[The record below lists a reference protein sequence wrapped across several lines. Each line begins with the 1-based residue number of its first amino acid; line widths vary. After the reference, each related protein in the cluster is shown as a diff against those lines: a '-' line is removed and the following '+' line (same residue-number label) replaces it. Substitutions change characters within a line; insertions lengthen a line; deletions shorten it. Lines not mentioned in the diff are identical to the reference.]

1 MNKAFK
7 YLAIAGAMVFGLVAC
22 EKKAPEYEPA
32 PAAGTAE
39 VFFAPTL
46 PASYNLKGNNGKFTI
61 EVNRVQTVSG
71 LTVGLSSDAPAQ
83 FSVPSSV
90 SFDAGS
96 KTANVDITF
105 DPAALEEEVSYAFK
119 LSLTDETTPYGS
131 AEYSFVASIPAAWQV
146 FGTGTLT
153 EAAWWNEEEPG
164 KTLLY
169 QELSDEL
176 WICKIEGCFGMETI
190 AAGNPYDVQDYIFYW
205 NKKTDRIYIP
215 VHTMGYVPSNYGV
228 PVFYADEPAF
238 YNMYWA
244 QRNGAGYGAGNF
256 GPGAGQEEGTPEWF
270 EFCDAFRDNYPE
282 DYYPT
287 YDGNGG
293 FNLADQYIVGHP
305 GTSDYLGRYASGEP
319 WDYFIADGFVR
330 TIDYNGEKYFGESKA
345 LYEGYMESVLFASSD
360 EPAQFEQSL
369 RYDTSY
375 QDDAEYDEEGNFDA
389 EANEGLT
396 TTYYLPDYFAAGQ
409 CLAFTAP
416 VPELLKDGDE
426 ITDVENYQ
434 ATGTQFMGHKLYVN
448 VKKGSVSFEEDSE
461 FPVFDII
468 LTVYSM
474 VEEDD
479 ALVAD
484 MSFGTAEEKFY
495 ALEYGK
501 DNYTLD
507 DISGA
512 NLSSYLGTWNMF
524 STDFSDGGVYG
535 YETTVEY
542 AGQDEEDGT
551 YYVKISNLSGSDGSF
566 GLVDEL
572 YAEWDTD
579 YGLLWLYGQDFENPI
594 TYNESEYTIGMYPW
608 DPDTDKRYGQGN
620 CLIGGLTADGVLA
633 FVNLYDG
640 VNLSGICYYIDGLGW
655 LAKVYNIYGIPADG
669 TSIGTGMSKF
679 GKARLQSEPVG
690 NYVMMPETKLSGNFN
705 GNKSVKKAASA
716 FIQNRVINMKN
727 LMKAETNRSSELVS
741 APLK

>member
-1 MNKAFK
+1 MNNKAFK

-46 PASYNLKGNNGKFTI
+46 PASYNLKGNDGKLTI
-61 EVNRVQTVSG
+61 EVNRIQTASG
-71 LTVGLSSDAPAQ
+71 LTVGLNSDAPSL
-83 FSVPSSV
+83 FSVPGSV
-90 SFDAGS
+90 TFDAGS
-96 KTANVDITF
+96 KTAKVDITF
-105 DPAALEEEVSYAFK
+105 DPTALEEEVNYAFK
-119 LSLTDETTPYGS
+119 LTLTEETTPYAS
-131 AEYSFVASIPAAWQV
+131 AEYSFTASIPAAWLV
-146 FGTGTLT
+146 FGTGTFY
-153 EAAWWNEEEPG
+153 ECPDWWNEVET
-164 KTLLY
+164 KTLYY
-169 QELSDEL
+169 QILADGTYL
-176 WICKIEGCFGMETI
+176 MKIPECFGHDTI
-190 AAGNPYDVQDYIFYW
+190 AGGNPYNVQDYIFYW
-205 NKKTDRIYIP
+205 DPETNFCRVPAQY
-215 VHTMGYVPSNYGV
+215 MGYDSSSYGQYWHSDV
-228 PVFYADEPAF
+228 ASFYELYRGPRADGVDWGDYMRA
-238 YNMYWA
+238 
-244 QRNGAGYGAGNF
+244 NG
-256 GPGAGQEEGTPEWF
+256 
-270 EFCDAFRDNYPE
+270 
-282 DYYPT
+282 YYMPY

-293 FNLADQYIVGHP
+293 FYLSDQYYYGPEPYSSHWGYGNWDLTPDCFIV
-305 GTSDYLGRYASGEP
+305 
-319 WDYFIADGFVR
+319 DGFVR
-330 TIDYNGEKYFGESKA
+330 TVDYNGDKYVGASSA
-345 LYEGYMESVLFASSD
+345 LYEGTMESMLFASTD
-360 EPAQFEQSL
+360 EPARFEQSL
-369 RYDTSY
+369 LYDASY
-375 QDDAEYDEEGNFDA
+375 QDDAYDEEGNFDA
-389 EANEGLT
+389 EENADLT
-396 TTYYLPDYFAAGQ
+396 TTYYLPNYFAEGQ

-416 VPELLKDGDE
+416 VPELLKDGSE

-434 ATGTQFMGHKLYVN
+434 ATGTQFMGHNLYVN

-474 VEEDD
+474 VEEDET
-479 ALVAD
+479 LVAD

-535 YETTVEY
+535 YETTVED
-542 AGQDEEDGT
+542 AGQDEDDGT
-551 YYVKISNLSGSDGSF
+551 YYVKISNLSGIDGSL

-572 YAEWDTD
+572 YAEWDTN

-640 VNLSGICYYIDGLGW
+640 VNLSGMCYYIDGLGW

-679 GKARLQSEPVG
+679 SKARLQSEPVG
-690 NYVMMPETKLSGNFN
+690 NYVMMPETKLSGNFH
-705 GNKSVKKAASA
+705 GNKSVKKTASVSA
-716 FIQNRVINMKN
+716 QSRVINPANLKKAEKN
-727 LMKAETNRSSELVS
+727 LNPEMVP